1 MFTLL
6 KFKITNFLRALP
18 FAKLILVRSCQ
29 DYSLINNI
37 VTCKQKLRS
46 LTGVRS
52 DAQSW
57 NSTFDSSTFFVFVL
71 RLSYYCLRAKKTL
84 IIEHVTVP
92 LANSQ

>member
-52 DAQSW
+52 DAQS
-57 NSTFDSSTFFVFVL
+57 
-71 RLSYYCLRAKKTL
+71 
-84 IIEHVTVP
+84 
-92 LANSQ
+92 